1 MAEYIDR
8 TQLETDTEWSEYD
21 DDFISYSKSQ
31 INSLPTADVIPIP
44 EGATNGDMIMTMFP
58 NVKWWVNEDN
68 EVFTDMPWKPEKCV
82 YFDLDWWNAPY
93 KTEKWVNFA
102 EELKDVFEEE
112 VEE

>member
-8 TQLETDTEWSEYD
+8 MQLETDTEWSEYD

-44 EGATNGDMIMTMFP
+44 EGATNGDMIKAMFP
-58 NVKWWVNEDN
+58 QW
-68 EVFTDMPWKPEKCV
+68 
-82 YFDLDWWNAPY
+82 DLREEIGYEYKLFGETHKFEGLVDEDWWNAPY
-93 KTEKWVNFA
+93 KK
-102 EELKDVFEEE
+102 E